1 MVDAPREAREILDRW
16 VWSHDDE
23 EAAAALMAIPK
34 APALTDSVLHMC
46 VRNSSLTPATVA
58 VVRKYAARR
67 GVDDAIRDRVLR
79 VCVMA
84 LRFLR
89 PCAFLLLEAIY
100 RFDDDDHQEVMDACV
115 ACIGPDYP
123 LNVRLLAMHIVACT
137 VQLCDDGL
145 ADSFEYVC
153 TLATQNS
160 VTAPA
165 LMKRIANHDTQ
176 LLHRSISRC
185 LEVGNCTRPAVD
197 MAMDMVDAR
206 PAFAVSIGAI
216 QIILKAGHELPD
228 SVMAACWAT
237 RPVASRHELL
247 VYIAKFGLVPP
258 GAERIWAH
266 VLGSCTIK
274 TKVLYVSFLSERAQ
288 IAPSPVKLAPFSEAH
303 TGCIRLCTT
312 DGDGVLV
319 LMSMLAR
326 HAEMF
331 DRAQSWG
338 QSDTFHVQCTQ
349 ATAEKLRDLVYY
361 GADVDM
367 GSYTLDDAQQLV
379 TLCDMIGARVILR
392 LVLYRMATLDF
403 WAAWDLTHEWADAK
417 PVLRYAAQEQLPTL
431 VRCSRML
438 EICSVVAGC
447 T

>member
-1 MVDAPREAREILDRW
+1 MVEAPHEAREILDRW
-16 VWSHDDE
+16 VWSLDDE
-23 EAAAALMAIPK
+23 EAAAALMALPR

-46 VRNSSLTPATVA
+46 VRNSSLTAATAA
-58 VVRKYAARR
+58 VVRKYAVRR
-67 GVDDAIRDRVLR
+67 GVDDAVRDRVLR

-84 LRFLR
+84 LRYLR
-89 PCAFLLLEAIY
+89 AHAFLVLEAIY
-100 RFDDDDHQEVMDACV
+100 RFGDDDHQEVMDACV

-123 LNVRLLAMHIVACT
+123 LNVRLMAMHIVAGMVC
-137 VQLCDDGL
+137 LCDDILEG
-145 ADSFEYVC
+145 SFEHVC
-153 TLATQNS
+153 SLVTQNS

-165 LMKRIANHDTQ
+165 LMARIAKNDTQ

-247 VYIAKFGLVPP
+247 VYIAKFGVVPP

-274 TKVLYVSFLSERAQ
+274 TKVLYVSFLSERAHVPLPP
-288 IAPSPVKLAPFSEAH
+288 AKPLPLFSEAH
-303 TGCIRLCTT
+303 VGCIRLRTT
-312 DGDGVLV
+312 DGEGVLV
-319 LMSMLAR
+319 LLSMLAR
-326 HAEMF
+326 QAEMF
-331 DRAQSWG
+331 NRAHAWG
-338 QSDTFHVQCTQ
+338 QADTFHAHCTQ

-361 GADVDM
+361 GADVDIS
-367 GSYTLDDAQQLV
+367 SYTLDEAQQLV
-379 TLCDMIGARVILR
+379 TLADMIGARVILR
-392 LVLYRMATLDF
+392 LTLYRMATLDF
-403 WAAWDLTHEWADAK
+403 WAAWDLACEWLDAK
-417 PVLRYAAQEQLPTL
+417 PVLRVAAQEQLPTL

-438 EICSVVAGC
+438 EICAVVAGC
-447 T
+447 